1 MDIEYLLFLQNWRN
15 ATNNMLTPFMEWVS
29 LFAVTYLILIPIFV
43 YWCLDKKKGLY
54 VLASYGM
61 GIALNAVVKLTACI
75 YRPWIRDARVLPAG
89 DAITT
94 ATGYSFPSGHSSTA
108 SLIYG
113 GLAVVSWNP
122 KRTRIF
128 AVIAIICM
136 LITGFSR
143 NYLGVHTPQDV
154 CVGLTLG
161 WISLFIMYKIFGY
174 LAEHPEKEDLFLLAG
189 FIIGWI
195 GILYITFKSYPL
207 TYKDDGSLLV
217 DPQKMMN
224 DGYGDIGCLIGFC
237 PARYIEKRWVR
248 FKEAGLN
255 GKGIAV
261 SVVGMV
267 PLYFM
272 IKFLKKALDAA
283 LGSHFGHLTYS
294 LIMIFYVITLF
305 PAIIKAV
312 CGTKED
318 DQEVPRNKAA

>member
-1 MDIEYLLFLQNWRN
+1 MSEEFINSLSAGITSILNEELGHKLALCITLPRDISWEDYKKELKTVESGEQEMLFRL
-15 ATNNMLTPFMEWVS
+15 
-29 LFAVTYLILIPIFV
+29 
-43 YWCLDKKKGLY
+43 
-54 VLASYGM
+54 
-61 GIALNAVVKLTACI
+61 
-75 YRPWIRDARVLPAG
+75 
-89 DAITT
+89 
-94 ATGYSFPSGHSSTA
+94 SGH
-108 SLIYG
+108 
-113 GLAVVSWNP
+113 P
-122 KRTRIF
+122 KK
-128 AVIAIICM
+128 VG
-136 LITGFSR
+136 TGDR
-143 NYLGVHTPQDV
+143 CYV
-154 CVGLTLG
+154 C
-161 WISLFIMYKIFGY
+161 
-174 LAEHPEKEDLFLLAG
+174 HRG

-294 LIMIFYVITLF
+294 LIMIFLL
-305 PAIIKAV
+305 
-312 CGTKED
+312 
-318 DQEVPRNKAA
+318 

>member
-15 ATNNMLTPFMEWVS
+15 ATNNMLTPFMEWIS

-122 KRTRIF
+122 KKTRIF

-189 FIIGWI
+189 F
-195 GILYITFKSYPL
+195 TMRMDRYPL
-207 TYKDDGSLLV
+207 YHV
-217 DPQKMMN
+217 
-224 DGYGDIGCLIGFC
+224 
-237 PARYIEKRWVR
+237 
-248 FKEAGLN
+248 
-255 GKGIAV
+255 
-261 SVVGMV
+261 
-267 PLYFM
+267 
-272 IKFLKKALDAA
+272 
-283 LGSHFGHLTYS
+283 
-294 LIMIFYVITLF
+294 
-305 PAIIKAV
+305 
-312 CGTKED
+312 
-318 DQEVPRNKAA
+318 QELSSDL